1 MQLFFLVIIV
11 DFNAQ
16 LPALWPDQKSPVG
29 IPEPVYSNQIFE
41 NYFFLILIVS
51 NMIGGNL
58 FIVIRSN

>member
-1 MQLFFLVIIV
+1 MV
-11 DFNAQ
+11 DSDAQ

>member
-1 MQLFFLVIIV
+1 MQLFFLVIMV
-11 DFNAQ
+11 DSNAQ
-16 LPALWPDQKSPVG
+16 LPDLWPDQKSPVG